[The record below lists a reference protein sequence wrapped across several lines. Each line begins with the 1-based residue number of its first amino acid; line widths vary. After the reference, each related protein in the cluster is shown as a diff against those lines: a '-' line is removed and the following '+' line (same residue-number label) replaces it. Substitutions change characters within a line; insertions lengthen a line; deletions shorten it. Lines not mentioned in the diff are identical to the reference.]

1 MAILLLLFLSF
12 NEVPPVNKDIFVTVT
27 GMVVGSLSVVIY
39 TIIGRNPDEVDAL
52 TKKVDSLQ
60 TANDH
65 LVNQKDE
72 LEKMVITLQ
81 ENMIDKISILGVSFI
96 DNLIERKKEMKLAE
110 NYDPTERLAAQDR
123 VKIIER
129 KIDKIVADDQS

>member
-1 MAILLLLFLSF
+1 MSQKAKNDLRHYAGAAGIFILIIFLLLFLSF

-39 TIIGRNPDEVDAL
+39 TIIGRNPDEVDSL

-65 LVNQKDE
+65 LVRQKDE

-81 ENMIDKISILGVSFI
+81 ENMIDKISVLGASFI
-96 DNLIERKKEMKLAE
+96 DNLIERKNK
-110 NYDPTERLAAQDR
+110 
-123 VKIIER
+123 
-129 KIDKIVADDQS
+129 

>member
-1 MAILLLLFLSF
+1 MSQKAKNDLRHYAGAAGIFILIIFLLLFLSF

-39 TIIGRNPDEVDAL
+39 TIIGRNPDEVDSL

-65 LVNQKDE
+65 LVKQKDE

-81 ENMIDKISILGVSFI
+81 ENMIDKISVLGASFI
-96 DNLIERKKEMKLAE
+96 DNLIERKNK
-110 NYDPTERLAAQDR
+110 
-123 VKIIER
+123 
-129 KIDKIVADDQS
+129 

>member
-1 MAILLLLFLSF
+1 MSLKAKNDLRHYAGAAGIFILIILLLLFLSF
-12 NEVPPVNKDIFVTVT
+12 NQIPPVNKDIFVTVT

-60 TANDH
+60 TSNDH
-65 LVNQKDE
+65 LVKQKDE

-81 ENMIDKISILGVSFI
+81 ENMIDKISVLGASFI
-96 DNLIERKKEMKLAE
+96 DNLIER
-110 NYDPTERLAAQDR
+110 R
-123 VKIIER
+123 
-129 KIDKIVADDQS
+129 DK

>member
-1 MAILLLLFLSF
+1 MSQKAKNDLRHYAGAAGIFILIIFLLLFLSF

-39 TIIGRNPDEVDAL
+39 TIIGRNPDEVNSL

-60 TANDH
+60 TSNDL
-65 LVNQKDE
+65 LVKQKDE

-81 ENMIDKISILGVSFI
+81 ENMIDKISVLGASFI
-96 DNLIERKKEMKLAE
+96 DNLIERKNK
-110 NYDPTERLAAQDR
+110 
-123 VKIIER
+123 
-129 KIDKIVADDQS
+129 

>member
-1 MAILLLLFLSF
+1 MSQKAKNDLRHYAGAAGIFILIIFLLLFLSF

-39 TIIGRNPDEVDAL
+39 TIIGRNPDEVDSL

-81 ENMIDKISILGVSFI
+81 ENMIDKISILGASFI
-96 DNLIERKKEMKLAE
+96 DNLIERKK
-110 NYDPTERLAAQDR
+110 
-123 VKIIER
+123 
-129 KIDKIVADDQS
+129 

>member
-1 MAILLLLFLSF
+1 MSQKAKNDLRHYAGAAGIFILIIFLLLFLSF

-52 TKKVDSLQ
+52 TKKVDSLE

-65 LVNQKDE
+65 LVKQKDE
-72 LEKMVITLQ
+72 LEHMVITLQ
-81 ENMIDKISILGVSFI
+81 ENMIDKISILGASFI
-96 DNLIERKKEMKLAE
+96 DNLIERKK
-110 NYDPTERLAAQDR
+110 
-123 VKIIER
+123 
-129 KIDKIVADDQS
+129 

>member
-1 MAILLLLFLSF
+1 MSLKAQNDLRHYAGAAGIFILIILLLLFLSF
-12 NEVPPVNKDIFVTVT
+12 NQIPPVNKDIFVTVT

-60 TANDH
+60 TSNDH
-65 LVNQKDE
+65 LVKQKDE

-81 ENMIDKISILGVSFI
+81 ENMIDKISVLGASFI
-96 DNLIERKKEMKLAE
+96 DNLIEKRNK
-110 NYDPTERLAAQDR
+110 
-123 VKIIER
+123 
-129 KIDKIVADDQS
+129 

>member
-1 MAILLLLFLSF
+1 MSQKAKNDLRHYAGAAGIFILIIFLLLFLSF

-81 ENMIDKISILGVSFI
+81 ENMIDKIRYPWS
-96 DNLIERKKEMKLAE
+96 
-110 NYDPTERLAAQDR
+110 
-123 VKIIER
+123 
-129 KIDKIVADDQS
+129 

>member
-1 MAILLLLFLSF
+1 MSQKAKNDLRHYAGAAGIFILIIFLLLFLSF

-39 TIIGRNPDEVDAL
+39 TIIGRNPDEVDSL

-60 TANDH
+60 TANDL
-65 LVNQKDE
+65 LVKQKDE

-81 ENMIDKISILGVSFI
+81 ENMIDKISVLGASFI
-96 DNLIERKKEMKLAE
+96 DNLIERKNK
-110 NYDPTERLAAQDR
+110 
-123 VKIIER
+123 
-129 KIDKIVADDQS
+129 

>member
-1 MAILLLLFLSF
+1 MSLKAKNDLRHYAGAAGIFILIILLLLFLSF
-12 NEVPPVNKDIFVTVT
+12 NQIPPVNKDIFVTVT

-60 TANDH
+60 TSNDH
-65 LVNQKDE
+65 LVKQKDE

-81 ENMIDKISILGVSFI
+81 ENMIDKISVLGASFI
-96 DNLIERKKEMKLAE
+96 DNLIERRNK
-110 NYDPTERLAAQDR
+110 
-123 VKIIER
+123 
-129 KIDKIVADDQS
+129 

>member
-1 MAILLLLFLSF
+1 MSQKAKNDLRHYAGAAGIFILIIFLLLFLSF

-39 TIIGRNPDEVDAL
+39 TIIGRNPDEIDAL

-81 ENMIDKISILGVSFI
+81 ENMIDKISVLGASFI
-96 DNLIERKKEMKLAE
+96 DNLIERKK
-110 NYDPTERLAAQDR
+110 
-123 VKIIER
+123 
-129 KIDKIVADDQS
+129 

>member
-1 MAILLLLFLSF
+1 MSQKAKNDLRHYAGAAGIFILIIFLLLFLSF

-39 TIIGRNPDEVDAL
+39 TIIGRNPDEVDSL

-60 TANDH
+60 TSNDL
-65 LVNQKDE
+65 LVKQKDE

-81 ENMIDKISILGVSFI
+81 ENMIDKISVLGASFI
-96 DNLIERKKEMKLAE
+96 DNLIERKK
-110 NYDPTERLAAQDR
+110 
-123 VKIIER
+123 
-129 KIDKIVADDQS
+129 

>member
-1 MAILLLLFLSF
+1 MSQKAKNDLRHYAGAAGIFILIIFLLLFLSF

-65 LVNQKDE
+65 LVKQKDE

-81 ENMIDKISILGVSFI
+81 ENMIDKISVLGASFI
-96 DNLIERKKEMKLAE
+96 DNLIERKNK
-110 NYDPTERLAAQDR
+110 
-123 VKIIER
+123 
-129 KIDKIVADDQS
+129 

>member
-1 MAILLLLFLSF
+1 MSQKAKNDLRHYAGAAGIFILIIFLLLFLSF

-65 LVNQKDE
+65 LVRQKDE

-81 ENMIDKISILGVSFI
+81 ENMIDKISVLGASFI
-96 DNLIERKKEMKLAE
+96 DNLIERKNK
-110 NYDPTERLAAQDR
+110 
-123 VKIIER
+123 
-129 KIDKIVADDQS
+129 

>member
-1 MAILLLLFLSF
+1 MSQKAKNDLRHYAGAAGIFILIIFLLLFLSL

-39 TIIGRNPDEVDAL
+39 TIIGRNTDEVDAL
-52 TKKVDSLQ
+52 AKKVDSLQ

-65 LVNQKDE
+65 LVKQKDE

-81 ENMIDKISILGVSFI
+81 ENMIDKISVLGASFI
-96 DNLIERKKEMKLAE
+96 DNLIERKNK
-110 NYDPTERLAAQDR
+110 
-123 VKIIER
+123 
-129 KIDKIVADDQS
+129 

>member
-1 MAILLLLFLSF
+1 MSQKAKNDLRHYAGAAGIFILIIFLLLFLSF
-12 NEVPPVNKDIFVTVT
+12 SEVPPVNKDIFVTVT

-81 ENMIDKISILGVSFI
+81 ENMIDKISILGASFI
-96 DNLIERKKEMKLAE
+96 DNLIERKK
-110 NYDPTERLAAQDR
+110 
-123 VKIIER
+123 
-129 KIDKIVADDQS
+129 

>member
-1 MAILLLLFLSF
+1 MSQKAKNDLRHYAGAAGIFILIIFLLLFLSF

-81 ENMIDKISILGVSFI
+81 ENMIDKISVLGASFI
-96 DNLIERKKEMKLAE
+96 DNLIERKNK
-110 NYDPTERLAAQDR
+110 
-123 VKIIER
+123 
-129 KIDKIVADDQS
+129 

>member
-1 MAILLLLFLSF
+1 MSQKAKNDLRHYAGAAGIFILIIFLLLFLSF

-81 ENMIDKISILGVSFI
+81 ENMIDKISILGASFI
-96 DNLIERKKEMKLAE
+96 DNLIERKK
-110 NYDPTERLAAQDR
+110 
-123 VKIIER
+123 
-129 KIDKIVADDQS
+129 DK

>member
-1 MAILLLLFLSF
+1 MSQKAKDDLRHYAGAAGIFILIIFLLLFLSF

-81 ENMIDKISILGVSFI
+81 ENMIDKISILGASFI
-96 DNLIERKKEMKLAE
+96 DNLIERKK
-110 NYDPTERLAAQDR
+110 
-123 VKIIER
+123 
-129 KIDKIVADDQS
+129 

>member
-1 MAILLLLFLSF
+1 MSQKAKNDLRHYAGAAGIFILIIFLLLFLSF

-81 ENMIDKISILGVSFI
+81 ENMIDKISILGASFI
-96 DNLIERKKEMKLAE
+96 DNLIKRKK
-110 NYDPTERLAAQDR
+110 
-123 VKIIER
+123 
-129 KIDKIVADDQS
+129 

>member
-1 MAILLLLFLSF
+1 MSQKAKNDLRHYAGAAGIFILIIFLLLFLSF

-52 TKKVDSLQ
+52 TKKIDSLQ

-81 ENMIDKISILGVSFI
+81 ENMIDKISILGASFI
-96 DNLIERKKEMKLAE
+96 DNLIERKK
-110 NYDPTERLAAQDR
+110 
-123 VKIIER
+123 
-129 KIDKIVADDQS
+129 

>member
-1 MAILLLLFLSF
+1 MSQKAKNDLRHYAGAAGIFILIIFLLLFLSF

-39 TIIGRNPDEVDAL
+39 TIIGLNPDEVDSL

-60 TANDH
+60 TSNDL
-65 LVNQKDE
+65 LVKQKDE

-81 ENMIDKISILGVSFI
+81 ENMIDKISVLGASFI
-96 DNLIERKKEMKLAE
+96 DNLIERKNK
-110 NYDPTERLAAQDR
+110 
-123 VKIIER
+123 
-129 KIDKIVADDQS
+129 

>member
-1 MAILLLLFLSF
+1 MSQKAKNDLRHYAGAAGIFILIIFLLLFISF

-39 TIIGRNPDEVDAL
+39 TIIGRNPDEVDSL

-65 LVNQKDE
+65 LVKQKDE

-81 ENMIDKISILGVSFI
+81 ENMIDKISVLGASFI
-96 DNLIERKKEMKLAE
+96 DNLIERKNK
-110 NYDPTERLAAQDR
+110 
-123 VKIIER
+123 
-129 KIDKIVADDQS
+129 

>member
-1 MAILLLLFLSF
+1 MSQKAKNDLRHYAGAAGIFILIIFLLLFLSF

-39 TIIGRNPDEVDAL
+39 TIIGRNPDEVDSL

-60 TANDH
+60 TANDL
-65 LVNQKDE
+65 LVKQKDE

-81 ENMIDKISILGVSFI
+81 ENMIDKISVLGASFI
-96 DNLIERKKEMKLAE
+96 DNLIERKK
-110 NYDPTERLAAQDR
+110 
-123 VKIIER
+123 
-129 KIDKIVADDQS
+129 

>member
-1 MAILLLLFLSF
+1 MSQKAKNDLRHYAGAAGIFILIIFLLLFLSF

-65 LVNQKDE
+65 LVQQKDE

-81 ENMIDKISILGVSFI
+81 ENMIDKISVLGASFI
-96 DNLIERKKEMKLAE
+96 DNLIERK
-110 NYDPTERLAAQDR
+110 NR
-123 VKIIER
+123 
-129 KIDKIVADDQS
+129 